1 MSNIFHSAYE
11 QSTLAVSASQS
22 GVATEKFLYDLEKP
36 MPSLYLD
43 RNTVHKVNNLTF
55 AGSSSVELSSF
66 GLLKE
71 MYIKWKVKFTVAQ
84 AGAVNIAKHP
94 YATIIKRIA
103 LMNSSREL
111 FQIYGE
117 SILMKTKSLP
127 YGERQKWLMAGEHDI
142 QILPTA
148 VNGRDI
154 QSAVAVANV
163 STQGGFDVSTG
174 EKTITFY
181 TRVPWSFMKG
191 RFQAGENN
199 HDYLKTIPN
208 LRFSEV
214 TRVLIET
221 NEAINVVAGGT
232 GQALTNV
239 KIDSCE
245 VFCNYIIPS
254 PQANQL
260 IEAGNYS
267 LDAPAS
273 YLYGNEVMNET
284 TATVTSAN
292 GLHTHNVKI
301 YNTNFT
307 QGFTILIHKQ
317 RASTDALR
325 LGSAIREGTANGL
338 DKVFANSALK
348 PNGANDPATATGLVP
363 LLTDAGFRHASLVAN
378 GDSRYGNDFVTI
390 TKLVIKTSGRVLFEA
405 TDSKQLLLTTSD
417 MINWC
422 DGRGHMDF
430 RTMRDRNGCSDNN
443 IIYVPF
449 SLLSNSNELSSGL
462 SLRGLATCDLEITF
476 QGVQNEVYDCKV
488 ITNYQQIVSLETT
501 SGRFIASTS
510 Q

>member
-71 MYIKWKVKFTVAQ
+71 MYIKWVVKYTVAQ

-111 FQIYGE
+111 FQVYGE

-142 QILPTA
+142 QTLPTTP
-148 VNGRDI
+148 VDI
-154 QSAVAVANV
+154 QGASVVANV
-163 STQGGFDVSTG
+163 STQPGQSAGAG
-174 EKTITFY
+174 EKTLTFY
-181 TRVPWSFMKG
+181 TRIPWSFMKG

-221 NEAINVVAGGT
+221 NEAHHVVAGAT
-232 GQALTNV
+232 GQLLTNV

-307 QGFTILIHKQ
+307 QGFTILLHKV
-317 RASTDALR
+317 REKANAEAL
-325 LGSAIREGTANGL
+325 GTKIRNGHATGL
-338 DKVFANSALK
+338 DKLMGNVADANPL
-348 PNGANDPATATGLVP
+348 PATIVAG
-363 LLTDAGFRHASLVAN
+363 LLTDAGFRHPSN
-378 GDSRYGNDFVTI
+378 STTGDSRFGNDFVTI

-405 TDSKQLLLTTSD
+405 SDSKQLLLTTSD

-422 DGRGHMDF
+422 DGRGHQDF

-462 SLRGLATCDLEITF
+462 SLRGLATLDLEITF
-476 QGVQNEVYDCKV
+476 QG
-488 ITNYQQIVSLETT
+488 
-501 SGRFIASTS
+501 
-510 Q
+510 